1 MTNKNCLNCGKE
13 LTDKFCSGCG
23 QKADTHRISF
33 KNFIFHDVLHG
44 TFHIE
49 KGILFTAKQALIRP
63 GKAALDYIAGKRKS
77 YYNVFL
83 LILMVFGLTLFFK
96 HFYNEILVAQGR
108 GYIKDAIDLNEAS
121 RKIDEILS
129 QKSKII
135 IFLFVPLAAINS
147 FILFKRKKLNL
158 SEHSIIAGMIL
169 LGILLLSLLGI
180 LLFYFNL
187 IVDFSDTSVPGII
200 STFIIA
206 LTFLYIVYGYFNAF
220 ASDYSKLGI
229 TYRILLF
236 FVLLFIEIYLI
247 LIIIVGF
254 VTNWNFG
261 EVTISPFN

>member
-1 MTNKNCLNCGKE
+1 
-13 LTDKFCSGCG
+13 
-23 QKADTHRISF
+23 
-33 KNFIFHDVLHG
+33 
-44 TFHIE
+44 
-49 KGILFTAKQALIRP
+49 
-63 GKAALDYIAGKRKS
+63 
-77 YYNVFL
+77 
-83 LILMVFGLTLFFK
+83 
-96 HFYNEILVAQGR
+96 
-108 GYIKDAIDLNEAS
+108 
-121 RKIDEILS
+121 
-129 QKSKII
+129 
-135 IFLFVPLAAINS
+135 

-254 VTNWNFG
+254 VTN
-261 EVTISPFN
+261 